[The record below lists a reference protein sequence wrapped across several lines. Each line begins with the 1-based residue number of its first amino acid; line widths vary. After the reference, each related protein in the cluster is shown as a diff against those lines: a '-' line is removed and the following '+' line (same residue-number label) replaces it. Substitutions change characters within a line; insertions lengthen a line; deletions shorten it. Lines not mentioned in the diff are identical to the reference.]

1 MLQTDRRRDP
11 YPFTWELPVAGLFA
25 TLVLAGFGVQAGRA
39 LAHWQ
44 AGAGWQ
50 WPTGRALLTSIPAIL
65 TGHPAAGL
73 NPVPAIT
80 ATTVAVTGWILAV
93 EALLAVALFAAMIV
107 VLSRWGP
114 ARLKGMAT
122 PAEANA
128 TLGLRRLRAHRR
140 IVRPDLYPTR
150 HRRNP

>member
-11 YPFTWELPVAGLFA
+11 YPFTWELPAAGLFV
-25 TLVLAGFGVQAGRA
+25 TLALAGFGVQAGRA

-65 TGHPAAGL
+65 TGHPTAGL
-73 NPVPAIT
+73 TPTPAIAAT
-80 ATTVAVTGWILAV
+80 AAAVGGWIVAV
-93 EALLAVALFAAMIV
+93 EALLALALFAVAIL
-107 VLSRWGP
+107 VLRRWGP

-122 PAEANA
+122 PGEAEA
-128 TLGLRRLRAHRR
+128 TLGLRRLRAHCH

-150 HRRNP
+150 HRRSP